1 MVVVARWQWMG
12 GRAGG
17 RLSASGWAHPEGE
30 DGMPE
35 DLQLERLD
43 LLLRHALQRSY
54 GLVTRLTGPGEAT
67 IELSEGSSHIQRAEV
82 ARRRLG
88 AVMLPPLLVV
98 AW

>member
-1 MVVVARWQWMG
+1 MYRI
-12 GRAGG
+12 
-17 RLSASGWAHPEGE
+17 
-30 DGMPE
+30 
-35 DLQLERLD
+35 DLFLD
-43 LLLRHALQRSY
+43 LHDNRLENNKVLQQWPMFLRHALQRSY